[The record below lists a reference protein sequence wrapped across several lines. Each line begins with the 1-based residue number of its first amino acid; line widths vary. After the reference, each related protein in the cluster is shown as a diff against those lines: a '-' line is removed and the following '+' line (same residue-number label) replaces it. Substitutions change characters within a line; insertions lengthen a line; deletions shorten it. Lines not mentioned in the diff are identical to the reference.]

1 VLYWPHRFSPVLSVC
16 LSGLS
21 AGSGFAKMGLLPS
34 IARLILLSCLVA
46 SAAGA
51 QELVR
56 SEDLPRTIGII
67 DNAPSK
73 SSLPC
78 RIQLSSNLKLDFL
91 FRYMAGFAIDCRLGE
106 VLHPGTHLVA
116 LVKVTPELGK
126 PTVLLE
132 YFEIPQLRPHF
143 PSGFDAQLSKLTV
156 RMSGGFA
163 MGPGRYSVEVLLVD
177 DQGHTCRELK
187 KLKPAD
193 DRGDKNIPVAL
204 QPGAV
209 APLVGA
215 RWNGSL
221 ATRGI
226 SLTILMNAH
235 GRFGFAHFHAWERA
249 ILLQSLVTL
258 LNQLPCRSVRLIAFD
273 PDRLQE
279 VFRQENFDPDG
290 FAKLEKALE
299 RMEFVTIS
307 YQALKAGAWSR
318 YLVDL
323 AQRESSSKESP
334 DDIIFLG
341 TGGSHAWEK
350 LPRDMTRKI
359 EISNAHFFY
368 FELFPYVGSAPD
380 GVEQL
385 TKDMHG
391 SVFAIRSPETL
402 AQAIKKTLALT
413 AAPSN

>member
-1 VLYWPHRFSPVLSVC
+1 
-16 LSGLS
+16 
-21 AGSGFAKMGLLPS
+21 MGLLRS
-34 IARLILLSCLVA
+34 ITRLILLTSFVA
-46 SAAGA
+46 RTAGA
-51 QELVR
+51 QGLVR
-56 SEDLPRTIGII
+56 GEDLPRAIRII

-78 RIQLSSNLKLDFL
+78 HIQLSSNLQLDFL
-91 FRYMAGFAIDCRLGE
+91 FRYMAGFAIDCSLGE
-106 VLHPGTHLVA
+106 KLPPGTRLIA
-116 LVKVTPELGK
+116 LVRVTPELGK
-126 PTVLLE
+126 PTILLE
-132 YFEIPQLRPHF
+132 YFEIPQLRPHS
-143 PSGFDAQLSKLTV
+143 PSGFDAQLSKLKV
-156 RMSGGFA
+156 QMSGGFA
-163 MGPGRYSVEVLLVD
+163 MGPGRYSVEVVLVND
-177 DQGHTCRELK
+177 RGLTCRVQK
-187 KLKPAD
+187 KLKPAEERV
-193 DRGDKNIPVAL
+193 DRNVPVAL

-209 APLVGA
+209 APLVDA

-221 ATRGI
+221 ATKGLR
-226 SLTILMNAH
+226 LTVLMNAH
-235 GRFGFAHFHAWERA
+235 GRFGYAHFHAWERA

-258 LNQLPCRSVRLIAFD
+258 LNQLPCESVRLIAFD

-279 VFRQENFDPDG
+279 VFSQESFDADG

-307 YQALKAGAWSR
+307 YQALKAGAWTR

-350 LPRDMTRKI
+350 LPRDMTREI
-359 EISNAHFFY
+359 EISKAHFFY
-368 FELFPYVGSAPD
+368 FELFPNVGGAPD

-391 SVFAIRSPETL
+391 SIFAIRSPETL
-402 AQAIKKTLALT
+402 AQAIKKTLSTT